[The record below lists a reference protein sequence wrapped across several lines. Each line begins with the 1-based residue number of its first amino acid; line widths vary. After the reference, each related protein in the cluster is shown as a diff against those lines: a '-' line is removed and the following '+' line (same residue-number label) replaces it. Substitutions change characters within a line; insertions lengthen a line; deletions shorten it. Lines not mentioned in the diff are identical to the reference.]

1 MMPSALQQAGIDCLE
16 FNSDSLG
23 MEEIA
28 GASIVRIHSL
38 QDFQQISSDPFHLPE
53 KTGQCSGSN
62 PAALC
67 LRPNEWLLISET
79 AKPARLLN
87 QTQGSID
94 PQRTAVYDN
103 SDGLAIFRLSGSGA
117 PWLLSKLSG
126 LDYLTGTAAGEHCTR
141 TKMGKVA
148 VVVHYHQAGDDQF
161 VFDLIFDRSIA
172 KYLWDLL
179 SESAPHAD
187 DLARA
192 FGNAA

>member
-1 MMPSALQQAGIDCLE
+1 MISSALKQAGINCLE
-16 FNSDSLG
+16 FSSYSLE
-23 MEEIA
+23 MKEIS
-28 GASIVRIHSL
+28 GASIVRLHSL
-38 QDFQQISSDPFHLPE
+38 QDAGQLNSGQLDLPE

-67 LRPNEWLLISET
+67 LRPREWLLISNATEPVELLAY
-79 AKPARLLN
+79 AKSNLGAE
-87 QTQGSID
+87 
-94 PQRTAVYDN
+94 RTAIYDN

-141 TKMGKVA
+141 TRMGKIA
-148 VVVHYHQAGDDQF
+148 VVVHYNQAGDDQL
-161 VFDLIFDRSIA
+161 VFDLIFDRSVA

-179 SESAPHAD
+179 SVSAPHAD
-187 DLARA
+187 DLALA

>member
-1 MMPSALQQAGIDCLE
+1 MMPSALQQAGIACLAY
-16 FNSDSLG
+16 NSDSLG
-23 MEEIA
+23 MEEIT
-28 GASIVRIHSL
+28 GASIVRVHSL
-38 QDFQQISSDPFHLPE
+38 QDFQRIGSGPFHLPK
-53 KTGQCSGSN
+53 KTGQCSGNN

-126 LDYLTGTAAGEHCTR
+126 LDYLAGTAAGEHCTR

-148 VVVHYHQAGDDQF
+148 VVVHYHQAGVDQF